1 LRHIGICTT
10 GKRFDVSSCLD
21 HDPPRKN
28 RTMSYDLMVF
38 APAAA
43 PAKRQPFL
51 DWYEEQTQWNEE
63 HGYDDPAVAA
73 PALQAFYADLAA
85 EFPPAT
91 GDVPEPES
99 GTDYTIGRALIYMAF
114 LDWDKIDAAWESVY
128 RLAARHELG
137 FFDVSSDLAEVWL
150 PDRKGGL
157 RVAHSD

>member
-1 LRHIGICTT
+1 
-10 GKRFDVSSCLD
+10 
-21 HDPPRKN
+21 
-28 RTMSYDLMVF
+28 MVF
-38 APAAA
+38 APDAA
-43 PAKRQPFL
+43 PRGGPTSRPAFL
-51 DWYEEQTQWNEE
+51 DWYDAQTEWGED
-63 HGYDDPAVAA
+63 HDYDDPAVAT
-73 PALQAFYADLAA
+73 PALQAFYADLATA
-85 EFPPAT
+85 FPPVLADET
-91 GDVPEPES
+91 EPES